1 MVEIRYYRQINRVS
15 ISGHAMSDE
24 KGRDLIC
31 ASVSTLAEVLGAF
44 VDNMKA
50 SGQVRYPTVKLSE
63 GDALIECNST
73 RYKSSITLVFD
84 AICAGFEHLA
94 HDYPEHVSYE
104 IIGSI

>member
-1 MVEIRYYRQINRVS
+1 MVEVRYYRDRCRVS

-31 ASVSTLAEVLGAF
+31 ASVSTLAEVLGTF

-50 SGQVRYPTVKLSE
+50 SGQVRYPTVKLND
-63 GDALIECNST
+63 GDALIECNAP
-73 RYKSSITLVFD
+73 RYKASITLVFD

>member
-1 MVEIRYYRQINRVS
+1 MVEVRYYRDRCRVS

-31 ASVSTLAEVLGAF
+31 ASCSTLAEVLGTF
-44 VDNMKA
+44 VENMKA
-50 SGQVRYPTVKLSE
+50 SGQVRYPTVKLND
-63 GDALIECNST
+63 GDALIECNAP
-73 RYKSSITLVFD
+73 RYKASITLVFD